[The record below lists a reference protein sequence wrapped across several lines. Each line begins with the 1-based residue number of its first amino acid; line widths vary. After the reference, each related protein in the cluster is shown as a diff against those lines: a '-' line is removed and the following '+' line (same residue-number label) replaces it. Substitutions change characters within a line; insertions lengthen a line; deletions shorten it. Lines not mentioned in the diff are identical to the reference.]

1 MRTQI
6 DLDEKLLT
14 QVVQMGQFNSKK
26 AAIQSAL
33 TEFVK
38 TLKRRELLALRGQ
51 IEWQGD
57 LKCRRCWLILQSGLI
72 ISTGMHHNKLTVWR
86 WQLQT
91 KSLFLFRVWCSL
103 KFCWA

>member
-26 AAIQSAL
+26 AAIQAAL

-38 TLKRRELLALRGQ
+38 TLKSRELLALRGQ

-57 LKCRRCWLILQSGLI
+57 L
-72 ISTGMHHNKLTVWR
+72 N
-86 WQLQT
+86 QL
-91 KSLFLFRVWCSL
+91 R
-103 KFCWA
+103 ANRADDAG

>member
-26 AAIQSAL
+26 AAIQAAL

-57 LKCRRCWLILQSGLI
+57 L
-72 ISTGMHHNKLTVWR
+72 N
-86 WQLQT
+86 QL
-91 KSLFLFRVWCSL
+91 R
-103 KFCWA
+103 ANRANDAG

>member
-26 AAIQSAL
+26 AAIQAAL

-38 TLKRRELLALRGQ
+38 TLKRL
-51 IEWQGD
+51 
-57 LKCRRCWLILQSGLI
+57 
-72 ISTGMHHNKLTVWR
+72 NY
-86 WQLQT
+86 
-91 KSLFLFRVWCSL
+91 
-103 KFCWA
+103 